1 MRRELGGDFLVIEEG
16 LNGRTTVWDDPLVP
30 GRNGK
35 EYLIPCLNSHRPLDF
50 VVLFLGTN
58 DLKKRFSASA
68 QDIAQG
74 VGVLAGIV
82 GSSAAGPRG
91 GSPVTLILA
100 PPPLGKL
107 TGYAET
113 FENGMGTSAR
123 LGTRIREIALELSC
137 EFLDTSE
144 LIVTSDIDG
153 VHFDPAAHEVLGC
166 AVARRIMMLS
176 RPSQA

>member
-1 MRRELGGDFLVIEEG
+1 MAAIPSPAGVIAPERLIPIRSRQHRHVILLALREYGADI
-16 LNGRTTVWDDPLVP
+16 
-30 GRNGK
+30 GRNPHAIHNRTG
-35 EYLIPCLNSHRPLDF
+35 P
-50 VVLFLGTN
+50 
-58 DLKKRFSASA
+58 SASA

-82 GSSAAGPRG
+82 ASSAAGPRG
-91 GSPVTLILA
+91 GTPITLILA

-113 FENGMGTSAR
+113 FEDGMGTSAR
-123 LGTRIREIALELSC
+123 LGTRIREIALELRC

-153 VHFDPAAHEVLGC
+153 VHFDPPAHEVLGC

-176 RPSQA
+176 RPNQA

>member
-35 EYLIPCLNSHRPLDF
+35 EYLVPCLNSHRPLDF

-82 GSSAAGPRG
+82 AEQRCGASRRNPGHSHPRPAPAGQADGLRG
-91 GSPVTLILA
+91 DLRKRRGH
-100 PPPLGKL
+100 
-107 TGYAET
+107 
-113 FENGMGTSAR
+113 
-123 LGTRIREIALELSC
+123 IREIGHADSRNRIGAELR
-137 EFLDTSE
+137 
-144 LIVTSDIDG
+144 VPR
-153 VHFDPAAHEVLGC
+153 H
-166 AVARRIMMLS
+166 
-176 RPSQA
+176 Q